1 MKKKGLKKHVAS
13 LVTITTLASVGVNG
27 MVVSAA
33 EENLKLKQEQ
43 VTPKEDK
50 LIPAEENQKLN
61 QEQLTPKEDELI
73 PAEENQ
79 KLNQEQVTPREDELI
94 PAEENQ
100 KLNQEQVTPKEDEL
114 IPAEGNSTQAVQ
126 NGSQRGVTNVSVIGW
141 SKLNAQLSTS
151 QQVDL
156 TYTLKYV
163 VKIALLGKDTTYFT
177 FDSKVV
183 PYIDKVQYKKKGLL
197 SSSWVDMELNNN
209 VASVSTTSLLNLD
222 LLGLLPVDVDVRLIL
237 KNGLKNGTYEFDTM
251 QKADNLIDAAIIEN
265 SQAHATLK
273 VGTGDDIPPNKPIVN
288 NVTDQDT
295 KVTGTGEA
303 GSKVTVAVGDQKYEG
318 KVDGNGNF
326 TVDIPKQKPGT
337 EIKVTLTDD
346 SDNVSEPS
354 IIMVKDMTAPET
366 PVVKEVTDESTKV
379 TGTGEAGSKVTVAVG
394 DQKYE
399 GKVDENGNF
408 TVDIPKQKPGTEVT
422 VTLTDA
428 SDNVSKPSK
437 VTVTDVTAPEAPVVK
452 EVTDESTKVTGTGE
466 AGSKVTVAVGDQ
478 KYEGKVDGNGNFTVD
493 IPKQKP
499 GTEVTVKLT
508 DTAGNTS
515 KPSKVTVKDGTVP
528 EAPVVKGITD
538 KDTKVI
544 GTGEVGSKVT
554 VTMGDQKYEGKVDEN
569 GNFTVDIPKQ
579 KPGTE
584 VTVTLTDAAG
594 NASKPSKVT
603 VKDVTAPE
611 APVVKGIT
619 DKDTKVIGTGE
630 AGSRVTVTISD
641 QKYEGK
647 VDENGNFT
655 VDIPKQKP
663 GTEVTVTLTD
673 AAGNTSKPS
682 KAIVS
687 ETIANINAKIN
698 KPLTTS
704 HMYVTGTATEGTAK
718 VALYINGKFIRTA
731 AIQPD
736 GSYRVFIDK
745 SYRVENNEV
754 KVLPLTE
761 HGKEGIG
768 DTTKI
773 KKENLER
780 LPAPTINPVHEID
793 NYVMGT
799 IDSKAKRVALYVN
812 GKFIRYG
819 AVDEATGTYKIYKER
834 ALAPAGAEIKVLAV
848 DENNI
853 DGYSAQTIALS
864 DTVVVNAPDVKPVFF
879 GDNYVTGKYAEGTK
893 GIKLYINN
901 KFVRY
906 GALDSTNETF
916 KIYLDKTLAPAGTE
930 LKIVPVSF
938 TGKEGTSTIV
948 VVKGR

>member
-366 PVVKEVTDESTKV
+366 PVVKEVTDEST
-379 TGTGEAGSKVTVAVG
+379 
-394 DQKYE
+394 
-399 GKVDENGNF
+399 
-408 TVDIPKQKPGTEVT
+408 
-422 VTLTDA
+422 
-428 SDNVSKPSK
+428 
-437 VTVTDVTAPEAPVVK
+437 
-452 EVTDESTKVTGTGE
+452 
-466 AGSKVTVAVGDQ
+466 
-478 KYEGKVDGNGNFTVD
+478 
-493 IPKQKP
+493 
-499 GTEVTVKLT
+499 
-508 DTAGNTS
+508 
-515 KPSKVTVKDGTVP
+515 
-528 EAPVVKGITD
+528 
-538 KDTKVI
+538 
-544 GTGEVGSKVT
+544 
-554 VTMGDQKYEGKVDEN
+554 
-569 GNFTVDIPKQ
+569 
-579 KPGTE
+579 
-584 VTVTLTDAAG
+584 
-594 NASKPSKVT
+594 
-603 VKDVTAPE
+603 
-611 APVVKGIT
+611 
-619 DKDTKVIGTGE
+619 
-630 AGSRVTVTISD
+630 
-641 QKYEGK
+641 
-647 VDENGNFT
+647 
-655 VDIPKQKP
+655 
-663 GTEVTVTLTD
+663 
-673 AAGNTSKPS
+673 
-682 KAIVS
+682 
-687 ETIANINAKIN
+687 
-698 KPLTTS
+698 
-704 HMYVTGTATEGTAK
+704 
-718 VALYINGKFIRTA
+718 
-731 AIQPD
+731 
-736 GSYRVFIDK
+736 
-745 SYRVENNEV
+745 
-754 KVLPLTE
+754 
-761 HGKEGIG
+761 
-768 DTTKI
+768 
-773 KKENLER
+773 
-780 LPAPTINPVHEID
+780 
-793 NYVMGT
+793 
-799 IDSKAKRVALYVN
+799 
-812 GKFIRYG
+812 
-819 AVDEATGTYKIYKER
+819 
-834 ALAPAGAEIKVLAV
+834 
-848 DENNI
+848 
-853 DGYSAQTIALS
+853 
-864 DTVVVNAPDVKPVFF
+864 
-879 GDNYVTGKYAEGTK
+879 
-893 GIKLYINN
+893 
-901 KFVRY
+901 
-906 GALDSTNETF
+906 
-916 KIYLDKTLAPAGTE
+916 
-930 LKIVPVSF
+930 
-938 TGKEGTSTIV
+938 
-948 VVKGR
+948 